1 MNFMG
6 IKAIVTAG
14 GTAGHI
20 NPAIAIAKQI
30 TSHGGE
36 VLFIGK
42 EGGMET
48 DLVSKEGFPIKCI
61 KVAGFKRSLSP
72 SNIKT
77 VALAAKGLAET
88 RKIIKDFAPDIV
100 IGCGGYV
107 SGPAVFSAAMMKIPT
122 LIHEQN
128 VFPGMTT
135 KILSRAVDR
144 ICVSFEESIKL
155 LPGKKKAVL
164 TGNPVREGI
173 LNVNPTTAKS
183 ELGINEPTLLVF
195 GGSLGAKKINDS
207 MLELIKTKTP
217 DFRIIWGTGKRYYEE
232 IMESLKNIELGDKI
246 TITPYIYNMDT
257 VMAASDIVVSRAGA
271 IAISEICAMGKCSVL
286 IPSPYVTNNHQE
298 HNAAALQSAGASVM
312 LRENELCADLLFD
325 TVSSLFA
332 DSNKMESISVNAL
345 AMAKPT
351 ASKDIFA
358 EITLLT
364 RH

>member
-1 MNFMG
+1 MS

-30 TSHGGE
+30 TAHGGE

-48 DLVSKEGFPIKCI
+48 DLVTKEGFPISCI

-72 SNIKT
+72 SNLKT
-77 VALAAKGLAET
+77 VFLAAKGLSET
-88 RKIIKDFAPDIV
+88 KKIIKRFAPDIV

-135 KILSRAVDR
+135 KILSRVADR
-144 ICVSFEESIKL
+144 ICVSFEESIKY
-155 LPGKKKAVL
+155 LPGKKNAVL

-173 LNVNPTTAKS
+173 LSVNPALARD
-183 ELGINEPTLLVF
+183 ELKITEPTLLVF
-195 GGSLGAKKINDS
+195 GGSLGAKKINDT
-207 MLELIKTKTP
+207 MIELIKTKKP
-217 DFRIIWGTGKRYYEE
+217 EFGIIWGTGKRYYED
-232 IMESLKNIELGDKI
+232 IMKELENTPLSDNI

-298 HNAAALQSAGASVM
+298 HNAAALQSAGASIM
-312 LRENELCADLLFD
+312 ICENELNSNFLFD
-325 TVSSLFA
+325 TVSELFA
-332 DSNKMESISVNAL
+332 DRKRAELIRANAL
-345 AMAKPT
+345 KMAKPS
-351 ASKDIFA
+351 ASRDIYEHA
-358 EITLLT
+358 LKLT

>member
-1 MNFMG
+1 MKTMAV
-6 IKAIVTAG
+6 KAIVTAG

-48 DLVSKEGFPIKCI
+48 DLVAKEGFPIKCI

-77 VALAAKGLAET
+77 VFLAAKGLSET
-88 RKIIKDFAPDIV
+88 RRIIKDFAPDIV

-107 SGPAVFSAAMMKIPT
+107 SGPAVFSAAMMKIST

-135 KILSRAVDR
+135 KLLSRVVDR

-155 LPGKKKAVL
+155 LPGRKKAIL

-173 LNVNPTTAKS
+173 LKVNRSAARE
-183 ELGINEPTLLVF
+183 ELGISEPTLLIF
-195 GGSLGAKKINDS
+195 GGSLGAKKINDT
-207 MLELIKTKTP
+207 MLELIKTKAP
-217 DFRIIWGTGKRYYEE
+217 HFRIIWGTGKRYYDE
-232 IMESLKNIELGDKI
+232 IMKSLENVNLGDKI
-246 TITPYIYNMDT
+246 SVTPYIYNMDT

-298 HNAAALQSAGASVM
+298 HNAAALQSAGAAVM
-312 LRENELCADLLFD
+312 LREWEINADLLFE
-325 TVSSLFA
+325 TVNSLFA
-332 DSNKMESISVNAL
+332 DSKKMESICANAL
-345 AMAKPT
+345 SMAKPR
-351 ASKDIFA
+351 ASHDIFT
-358 EITLLT
+358 EIEKLI

>member
-1 MNFMG
+1 MA

-30 TSHGGE
+30 TAHGGK

-48 DLVSKEGFPIKCI
+48 DLVTKEGFPISCI

-72 SNIKT
+72 SNLKT
-77 VALAAKGLAET
+77 VFLAAKGLSET
-88 RKIIKDFAPDIV
+88 RKIIKNFAPDIV

-135 KILSRAVDR
+135 KILSRVVNR
-144 ICVSFEESIKL
+144 ICVSFDESIKY
-155 LPGKKKAVL
+155 LPGKDKAVL

-173 LNVNPTTAKS
+173 LNVNPALARD
-183 ELGINEPTLLVF
+183 ELNIAEPTLLVF
-195 GGSLGAKKINDS
+195 GGSIGAKKINDT
-207 MLELIKTKTP
+207 MLDIVKTKEIN
-217 DFRIIWGTGKRYYEE
+217 FRIIWGTGKRYYDD
-232 IMESLKNIELGDKI
+232 IMKSLEGVKIGDNI
-246 TITPYIYNMDT
+246 TITPYIYNMDS
-257 VMAASDIVVSRAGA
+257 VMAASDIVVGRAGA
-271 IAISEICAMGKCSVL
+271 ITLSEICAMGKCSVL

-298 HNAAALQSAGASVM
+298 HNATALQDAGAAVM
-312 LRENELCADLLFD
+312 LREQELSADILFD

-332 DSNKMESISVNAL
+332 DSKKADTIRANAL
-345 AMAKPT
+345 KMAKPN
-351 ASKDIFA
+351 AARDIYEQA
-358 EITLLT
+358 LKLT

>member
-1 MNFMG
+1 MS
-6 IKAIVTAG
+6 IRAIVTAG

-30 TSHGGE
+30 TAHGGE

-48 DLVSKEGFPIKCI
+48 DLVAKEGFPISCI

-72 SNIKT
+72 SNLKT
-77 VALAAKGLAET
+77 VFLAAKGLSET
-88 RKIIKDFAPDIV
+88 RKIIKNFSPDIV

-135 KILSRAVDR
+135 KILSRVVSR
-144 ICVSFEESIKL
+144 ICVSFEDSIKY
-155 LPGKKKAVL
+155 LPRKNKAVL

-173 LNVNPTTAKS
+173 LNVNPALARD
-183 ELGINEPTLLVF
+183 ELKITEPTLLVF
-195 GGSLGAKKINDS
+195 GGSLGAKKINDT
-207 MLELIKTKTP
+207 MIELIKTKENN
-217 DFRIIWGTGKRYYEE
+217 FRIIWGTGKRYYEE
-232 IMESLKNIELGDKI
+232 IIKTLEGENLSNI

-257 VMAASDIVVSRAGA
+257 VMAAADIVVSRAGA

-298 HNAAALQSAGASVM
+298 HNAAALQTAGASVM
-312 LRENELCADLLFD
+312 ILENELNADLLYD
-325 TVSSLFA
+325 TVSGLFS
-332 DSNKMESISVNAL
+332 DSKRAELIRANAL
-345 AMAKPT
+345 KMAKPA
-351 ASKDIFA
+351 ASRAIYDEVLA
-358 EITLLT
+358 LT

>member
-1 MNFMG
+1 MSV
-6 IKAIVTAG
+6 KAIVTAG

-48 DLVSKEGFPIKCI
+48 DLVCKEGFPISCI

-72 SNIKT
+72 SNLKT
-77 VALAAKGLAET
+77 VFLAAKGVSET
-88 RKIIKDFAPDIV
+88 RRIIKEFSPDIV

-135 KILSRAVDR
+135 KLLSRVVDR
-144 ICVSFEESIKL
+144 VCVSFEESIKY
-155 LPGKKKAVL
+155 LPGKNKAVV

-173 LNVNPTTAKS
+173 LNINPSDAREK
-183 ELGINEPTLLVF
+183 LNINKPTLLVF
-195 GGSLGAKKINDS
+195 GGSIGAKKINDT
-207 MLELIKTKTP
+207 MLELIKTKP
-217 DFRIIWGTGKRYYEE
+217 CDFNIIWGTGKRYYDDIIKALEGT
-232 IMESLKNIELGDKI
+232 SLPENI
-246 TITPYIYNMDT
+246 TISPYIYNMDS
-257 VMAASDIVVSRAGA
+257 VMAASDIVVARAGA
-271 IAISEICAMGKCSVL
+271 ITISEICVMGKCSILV
-286 IPSPYVTNNHQE
+286 PSPYVTNNHQE
-298 HNAAALQSAGASVM
+298 HNAAALQAAGAALM
-312 LRENELCADLLFD
+312 LKEDELGADTLFD
-325 TVSSLFA
+325 KVSELFL
-332 DSNKMESISVNAL
+332 DSKKSELIRSNAL
-345 AMAKPT
+345 KMAKPM
-351 ASKDIFA
+351 ASSDIYK
-358 EITLLT
+358 EVEKLT

>member
-1 MNFMG
+1 MAF
-6 IKAIVTAG
+6 KAIVTAG

-30 TSHGGE
+30 TSHGGK

-48 DLVSKEGFPIKCI
+48 DLVTKEGFEIKCI

-72 SNIKT
+72 SNLKT
-77 VALAAKGLAET
+77 VFLAAKGLSDT
-88 RKIIKDFAPDIV
+88 KKIIKDFDPDIV

-135 KILSRAVDR
+135 KILSRVVSR
-144 ICVSFEESIKL
+144 ICVSFEESIKF
-155 LPGKKKAVL
+155 LPGKDKAVL

-173 LNVNPTTAKS
+173 LTVNSADAREALNISK
-183 ELGINEPTLLVF
+183 PTLLVF

-207 MLELIKTKTP
+207 MLDLVKTKNP
-217 DFRIIWGTGKRYYEE
+217 HFNIIWGTGKRYYDD
-232 IMESLKNIELGDKI
+232 IMKSLEGEKIGDNI

-271 IAISEICAMGKCSVL
+271 IAISEICAMGKCSILV
-286 IPSPYVTNNHQE
+286 PSPYVTNNHQE
-298 HNAAALQSAGASVM
+298 HNASALERAGAAIMV
-312 LRENELCADLLFD
+312 REDELCADTLLKHTNELFD
-325 TVSSLFA
+325 NHIRAELIRA
-332 DSNKMESISVNAL
+332 NAL
-345 AMAKPT
+345 KMAKPN
-351 ASKDIFA
+351 ASRDIYA
-358 EITLLT
+358 EAEKLI

>member
-1 MNFMG
+1 MAF
-6 IKAIVTAG
+6 KAIVTAG

-30 TSHGGE
+30 TSHGGK

-48 DLVSKEGFPIKCI
+48 DLVAKEGFEIKCI
-61 KVAGFKRSLSP
+61 KVAGFKRSLSL
-72 SNIKT
+72 SNLKT
-77 VALAAKGLAET
+77 VFLAAKGLSDT
-88 RKIIKDFAPDIV
+88 KKIIKDFAPDIV

-135 KILSRAVDR
+135 KILSRVVSR
-144 ICVSFEESIKL
+144 ICVSFEESIKF
-155 LPGKKKAVL
+155 LPGKDKAVL

-173 LNVNPTTAKS
+173 LTVNSADARESLNISK
-183 ELGINEPTLLVF
+183 PTLLVF

-207 MLELIKTKTP
+207 MLDLVKTKNP
-217 DFRIIWGTGKRYYEE
+217 DFNIIWGTGKRYYDD
-232 IMESLKNIELGDKI
+232 IMKSLEGKKIGDNI

-271 IAISEICAMGKCSVL
+271 IAISEICAMGKCSILV
-286 IPSPYVTNNHQE
+286 PSPYVTNNHQE
-298 HNAAALQSAGASVM
+298 HNASALERAGAAIMV
-312 LRENELCADLLFD
+312 REDDLCADTLLEHANE
-325 TVSSLFA
+325 LFA
-332 DSNKMESISVNAL
+332 NNQKADLIRANAL
-345 AMAKPT
+345 KMAKPT
-351 ASKDIFA
+351 ASRDIYA
-358 EITLLT
+358 EAEKLI

>member
-1 MNFMG
+1 MAV
-6 IKAIVTAG
+6 KAIVTAG

-48 DLVSKEGFPIKCI
+48 DLVTKEGFPIKCI

-72 SNIKT
+72 SNLKT
-77 VALAAKGLAET
+77 VFLAAKGLSET

-135 KILSRAVDR
+135 KILSRVVDR

-155 LPGKKKAVL
+155 LPGRKKAVL

-173 LNVNPTTAKS
+173 LNVNRTQSRADLNIS
-183 ELGINEPTLLVF
+183 EPTLLVF
-195 GGSLGAKKINDS
+195 GGSLGALKINDT
-207 MLELIKTKTP
+207 MLELIKTKNP
-217 DFRIIWGTGKRYYEE
+217 EYRIIWGTGKRYYDD
-232 IMESLKNIELGDKI
+232 IMKSLEGTSLSDKI
-246 TITPYIYNMDT
+246 SITPYIYNMDS
-257 VMAASDIVVSRAGA
+257 VMAAADIVVSRAGA

-312 LRENELCADLLFD
+312 LREQELNADILSETL
-325 TVSSLFA
+325 SSLFG
-332 DSNKMESISVNAL
+332 DNKKAEQIAANAL
-345 AMAKPT
+345 LMAKPN
-351 ASKDIFA
+351 ASRDIYA
-358 EITLLT
+358 QVEKLACN
-364 RH
+364 

>member
-1 MNFMG
+1 MSF
-6 IKAIVTAG
+6 KAIVTAG

-30 TSHGGE
+30 TAHGGQ

-48 DLVSKEGFPIKCI
+48 DLVAKEGFNISCI

-72 SNIKT
+72 SNLKT
-77 VALAAKGLAET
+77 VFLAAKGLSDT
-88 RKIIKDFAPDIV
+88 RRIIKDFAPDIV

-135 KILSRAVDR
+135 KILSRVVDR
-144 ICVSFEESIKL
+144 ICVSFEESIKY

-173 LNVNPTTAKS
+173 LSVSPALARD
-183 ELGINEPTLLVF
+183 ELKISQPILLVF
-195 GGSLGAKKINDS
+195 GGSLGAKKINDT
-207 MLELIKTKTP
+207 MLELIKTKKP
-217 DFRIIWGTGKRYYEE
+217 DFGIIWGTGKRYYEDIMKELEGAE
-232 IMESLKNIELGDKI
+232 IGDNI
-246 TITPYIYNMDT
+246 TVTPYIYNMDT

-298 HNAAALQSAGASVM
+298 HNAAALEAAGASVM
-312 LRENELCADLLFD
+312 LGENELNAGLLFD
-325 TVSSLFA
+325 TVSQLFSDSKKA
-332 DSNKMESISVNAL
+332 DLIRANAL
-345 AMAKPT
+345 KMAKPS
-351 ASKDIFA
+351 ASKDIY
-358 EITLLT
+358 EEVLVLT

>member
-1 MNFMG
+1 MAV
-6 IKAIVTAG
+6 KAIVTAG

-48 DLVSKEGFPIKCI
+48 DLVTKEGFPIKCI

-72 SNIKT
+72 SNLKT
-77 VALAAKGLAET
+77 VFLAAKGLSET

-135 KILSRAVDR
+135 KILSRVVDR

-155 LPGKKKAVL
+155 IPGSKKAIL

-173 LNVNPTTAKS
+173 LNVNRAQS
-183 ELGINEPTLLVF
+183 RADLNISEPTLLVF
-195 GGSLGAKKINDS
+195 GGSLGALKINDT
-207 MLELIKTKTP
+207 MLELIKTKNP
-217 DFRIIWGTGKRYYEE
+217 EYRIIWGTGKRYYDD
-232 IMESLKNIELGDKI
+232 IMKSLEGTSLSDKI
-246 TITPYIYNMDT
+246 SITPYIYNMDS
-257 VMAASDIVVSRAGA
+257 VMAAADIVVSRAGA

-286 IPSPYVTNNHQE
+286 VPSPYVTNNHQE

-312 LRENELCADLLFD
+312 LREQELNADILSETL
-325 TVSSLFA
+325 SSLFS
-332 DSNKMESISVNAL
+332 DSKKAEQIAANAL
-345 AMAKPT
+345 LMAKPN
-351 ASKDIFA
+351 ASRDIYA
-358 EITLLT
+358 QVEKLACN
-364 RH
+364 